1 MADPATWVRPCTN
14 RDLFQVTCRGM
25 TLDRLNPINLGPAE
39 SSSGS
44 SGKGGDVGWLN
55 LDADEDRAPRLIFE
69 MDDPTRRCTG

>member
-1 MADPATWVRPCTN
+1 
-14 RDLFQVTCRGM
+14 M